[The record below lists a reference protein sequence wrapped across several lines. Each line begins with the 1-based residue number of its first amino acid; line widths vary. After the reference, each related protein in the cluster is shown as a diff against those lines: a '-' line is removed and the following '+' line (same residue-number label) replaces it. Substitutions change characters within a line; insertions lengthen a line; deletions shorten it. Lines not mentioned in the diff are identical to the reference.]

1 MNEFDIYNKHHNI
14 IDGVYLTRKP
24 ITWDEIPYMDE
35 IDAEDESGELFAL
48 FQDAKIYD
56 IEDLPDFINPRDK
69 HNIIETIFIIRREGQ
84 YYLCETQ
91 QENYIKFSTNI
102 SNVDF
107 VNMYDRLNKILKL
120 QGKNTETKPLF

>member
-1 MNEFDIYNKHHNI
+1 
-14 IDGVYLTRKP
+14 
-24 ITWDEIPYMDE
+24 MDE

-84 YYLCETQ
+84 YYLCEAQ